1 MMELDGES
9 CFQSLLTLYT
19 ARDGKLGKELGM
31 RLR

>member
-19 ARDGKLGKELGM
+19 ARDGKLVRNWGM